1 MKKIANPWIG
11 IEGYSCFGCSP
22 ANTHGLQMEFFED
35 GNEIVCEWAPKP
47 QFQGWLN
54 TLHGGIQSVLMDEIA
69 AWVVVVKLNVCG
81 VTSKIETKFIK
92 PIYTNKGKL
101 TIKAHLLET
110 KRNIAF
116 VCCEIFNANKELCSS
131 GTITYFTYS
140 QEQSK
145 ALFNF
150 VATN

>member
-1 MKKIANPWIG
+1 MKKIPNPWIG
-11 IEGYSCFGCSP
+11 IDGYLCFGCAP

-35 GNEIVCEWAPKP
+35 GDEIVCVWEPKP

-69 AWVVVVKLNVCG
+69 AWVVVVKLQICG
-81 VTSKIETKFIK
+81 VTSKIETKFLK

-116 VCCEIFNANKELCSS
+116 VSCEIYNEDNELCSS
-131 GTITYFTYS
+131 GIITYFTYS

>member
-1 MKKIANPWIG
+1 MRKIPNPWIG
-11 IEGYSCFGCSP
+11 IDGYTCFGCAP
-22 ANTHGLQMEFFED
+22 TNTHGLQMEFWED
-35 GNEIVCEWAPKP
+35 GDEVICYWEPKSH
-47 QFQGWLN
+47 FQGWLN

-69 AWVVVVKLNVCG
+69 AWVVVVKLNTCG
-81 VTSKIETKFIK
+81 VTSKIETNYLK

-101 TIKAHLLET
+101 TIKACLHEM

-116 VCCEIFNANKELCSS
+116 VKCEIYNEKNELCST
-131 GTITYFTYS
+131 GIITYFTYS
-140 QEQSK
+140 KEQSK

>member
-1 MKKIANPWIG
+1 MRKIPNPWIG
-11 IEGYSCFGCSP
+11 IDGYTCFGC
-22 ANTHGLQMEFFED
+22 AQTNTHGLQMEFWED
-35 GNEIVCEWAPKP
+35 GDEVICYWEPKSH
-47 QFQGWLN
+47 FQGWLN

-69 AWVVVVKLNVCG
+69 AWVVVVKLHTCG
-81 VTSKIETKFIK
+81 VTSKIETNYLK

-101 TIKAHLLET
+101 TIKACLHEM

-116 VCCEIFNANKELCSS
+116 VKCEIYNEKNELCST
-131 GTITYFTYS
+131 GIITYFTYS